1 MDYLDAKGPP
11 SREDRLRAAIAFGGV
26 CSQIKTCDRAARNGC
41 TNLAQRKFT
50 ESQGCQFN
58 LSLGT
63 INSLRNSVT
72 ILHGVVGCGIASVQ
86 LWGPNRARKRL
97 IDPKAEG
104 IVTISTNLDESDVI
118 TGGERKLREAVLY
131 AERELRPETIVVAVS
146 CVPALIGDDVDA
158 ILDDLQKQ
166 VSAILIPVHCEGF
179 KTKLMATAYD
189 SVYHGYLKK
198 LVRPPKRRR
207 NIWEQDEQLAVERFR
222 NSRKVNILNMGSL
235 SYQDEVEIRRILES
249 LDLKVTF
256 LPVYAEPEDFQYML
270 ETSLNVSLCG
280 THDDYFIQH
289 IETKYGV
296 PFIVDSMPIGRKNT
310 DQWLRRIA
318 EHFKLQEEVEA
329 LIKNENEELE
339 KALVPFREKLRGKRV
354 YLLGGEI
361 RIVSSGEIMQDL
373 GMEIVGFK
381 AHHYDR
387 FVEPMFDN
395 LHDIDDVLY
404 SVATSQPFET
414 SNIITKIKPDIC
426 VVHPG
431 GQNVTSRHGLPLLPL
446 FGRQYNY
453 VGYNGVFEFARR
465 IVRRFRNF
473 EYNKQI
479 QANVP
484 LPFKKEWYEK
494 DPFSYIKAAPLEEGS
509 AEIAKMVSGE

>member
-11 SREDRLRAAIAFGGV
+11 SREDRLRAAIAFGGI
-26 CSQIKTCDRAARNGC
+26 CSQVKTCERAAMNGC
-41 TNLAQRKFT
+41 TNLAQRRFT

-63 INSLRNSVT
+63 INSLRNSAT
-72 ILHGVVGCGIASVQ
+72 ILHGVVGCGIASIQ
-86 LWGPNRARKRL
+86 NWGPNRARKRL
-97 IDPKAEG
+97 RDPKAEG
-104 IVTISTNLDESDVI
+104 IITISTNLDQSDVI

-131 AERELRPETIVVAVS
+131 VDKELRPETIVVAVS

-158 ILDDLQKQ
+158 ILEDLQKQ
-166 VSAILIPVHCEGF
+166 TAAVLIPVHCEGF

-198 LVRPPKRRR
+198 LVKLPKRRY
-207 NIWEQDEQLAVERFR
+207 NLWEEDERLTVERYR
-222 NSRKVNILNMGSL
+222 KSRKVNILNVGSI
-235 SYQDEVEIRRILES
+235 SAPDEVELRRILES
-249 LDLKVTF
+249 LDLQVTF
-256 LPVYAEPEDFQYML
+256 LPVYAEPDDFQYML
-270 ETSLNVSLCG
+270 ESSLNVSVCG

-289 IETKYGV
+289 LETKFGV
-296 PFIVDSMPIGRKNT
+296 PFVVDSMPIGRKNT
-310 DQWLRRIA
+310 DKWLRRIA
-318 EHFKLQEEVEA
+318 KYFGLEKEAEA
-329 LIKNENEELE
+329 LIKNENEEIE
-339 KALVPFREKLRGKRV
+339 KALPPYREKLRGKKV

-361 RIVSSGEIMQDL
+361 RIVASAEIMQDL
-373 GMEIVGFK
+373 EMEVIGFK

-387 FVEPMFDN
+387 FVEPMFES
-395 LHDIDDVLY
+395 LHDIDNALF

-431 GQNVTSRHGLPLLPL
+431 GQNVTTRHGIPLIPL

-453 VGYNGVFEFARR
+453 LGYNGVFEFARR
-465 IVRRFRNF
+465 LVRRFRNW

-479 QANVP
+479 KANVP

-494 DPFSYIKAAPLEEGS
+494 DPFSYIKAAPFEKGS
-509 AEIAKMVSGE
+509 VEIERMKG